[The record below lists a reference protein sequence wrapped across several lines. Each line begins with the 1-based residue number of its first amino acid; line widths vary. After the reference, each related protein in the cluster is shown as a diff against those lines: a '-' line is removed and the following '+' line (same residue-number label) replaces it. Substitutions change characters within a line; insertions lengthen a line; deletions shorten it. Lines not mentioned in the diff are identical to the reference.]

1 MKLKM
6 KLKHRDPR
14 KRHDIEFRWL
24 WSSGL
29 TGATVVVTNT
39 VARADRNRVLCI
51 GLAVVNSTAIDGY
64 PQALLNAWSI

>member
-39 VARADRNRVLCI
+39 VARADRNGSC
-51 GLAVVNSTAIDGY
+51 
-64 PQALLNAWSI
+64 ALDWPL

>member
-39 VARADRNRVLCI
+39 VARADRNDPVHWI
-51 GLAVVNSTAIDGY
+51 GRYELYRDRRISAGIA
-64 PQALLNAWSI
+64 